1 MFLLYESVTC
11 AVYLQEFIIFTLF
24 LFFHIV
30 AIIHC
35 KIIKSID
42 DNLKN

>member
-1 MFLLYESVTC
+1 MFLFYKGMAC
-11 AVYLQEFIIFTLF
+11 AVYLRELIIFTLF

-42 DNLKN
+42 NNFKN